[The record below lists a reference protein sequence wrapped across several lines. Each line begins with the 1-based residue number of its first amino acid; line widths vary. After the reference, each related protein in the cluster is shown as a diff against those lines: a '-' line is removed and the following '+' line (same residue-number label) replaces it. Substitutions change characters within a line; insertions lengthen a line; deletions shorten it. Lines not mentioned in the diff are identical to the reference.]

1 MQLSINKTN
10 LPKSVQAAVVCSL
23 ISLIGFLGSRYF
35 EETTLL
41 ESNIPPVAT
50 KVLKFEDQ
58 QDGGVRVI
66 DFTNNQTIH
75 VINGEAGFV
84 RGVLRTVARER
95 KMRGKGPED
104 PIILTAYKDG
114 RIVLKD
120 PITDTKIEIESFGK
134 TNAEAF
140 NVLLFQDKN
149 KSAS

>member
-1 MQLSINKTN
+1 MQIAFNKTK

-23 ISLIGFLGSRYF
+23 ISLVGFLGTRYF

-66 DFTNNQTIH
+66 DYTSNETIH
-75 VINGEAGFV
+75 VISGEAGFV

-104 PIILTAYKDG
+104 PVILTAYKDG

-120 PITDTKIEIESFGK
+120 PITDTKIELESFGK
-134 TNAEAF
+134 TNVEAF
-140 NVLLFQDKN
+140 NVLLFQEKK
-149 KSAS
+149 KSSS